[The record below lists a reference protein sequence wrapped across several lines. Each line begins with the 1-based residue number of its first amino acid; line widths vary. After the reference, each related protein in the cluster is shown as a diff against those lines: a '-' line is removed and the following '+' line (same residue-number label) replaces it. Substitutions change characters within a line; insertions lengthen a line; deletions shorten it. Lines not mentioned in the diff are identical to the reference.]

1 MFLQVAGKAGTSAML
16 NDYFDVHLQFVLQA
30 APRGRRA
37 LSPGSKSPRSPTPP
51 RPGSN
56 KLSIPVSVFKPR
68 GLLCTNLQLCFRLHV
83 KLCMWVEMEN
93 VMNANE
99 HVQKREET
107 IKKRMTPPIGQG
119 IAVVRRSR
127 SPRRRAHTL
136 MTIWYYACGC
146 RCWRLACVGCLFCES
161 ICCIDELREHIL
173 TNFGKNG
180 RRWQKGSGRA
190 GKSNPKLLIILLLP
204 DLFDST
210 CRLWRLHRNPV
221 QVVLN
226 HMALHSQRAQTLR
239 ALIMKSNTNAGSSS
253 TNLPVVG
260 SSEEPGLG
268 TPTCT

>member
-1 MFLQVAGKAGTSAML
+1 ML

-99 HVQKREET
+99 HVQKRDET

-127 SPRRRAHTL
+127 SPRRRAHTF
-136 MTIWYYACGC
+136 MIIWYYECGC
-146 RCWRLACVGCLFCES
+146 RCWRLACVGRGVYFVKSYAASMSFENTFW
-161 ICCIDELREHIL
+161 RIL
-173 TNFGKNG
+173 GRTAEDG
-180 RRWQKGSGRA
+180 RRDQGEQEKVIQSC
-190 GKSNPKLLIILLLP
+190 S
-204 DLFDST
+204 
-210 CRLWRLHRNPV
+210 
-221 QVVLN
+221 
-226 HMALHSQRAQTLR
+226 
-239 ALIMKSNTNAGSSS
+239 
-253 TNLPVVG
+253 
-260 SSEEPGLG
+260 
-268 TPTCT
+268 